1 MTSRRRPS
9 GALVVRARGPEARAT
24 PAEARLET
32 LLDRILGLESELR
45 ALSRSLHEFRRE
57 NAARLGPTIDELSA
71 LRRLLTRLEG
81 LDTELARWSSR
92 ERESDE
98 NARSPRARASRRRGK
113 KSPLAASRLLSNGD
127 ARGGDLEGARFVQ
140 GATGALSPT
149 PVSLKDLY
157 RRLARRLHP
166 DFARTDEER
175 VVHGTLMSHVNL
187 AYESDDRVRL
197 ELIAAELDAGLTPTE
212 PTHEARS
219 AHAEH
224 RAASF
229 EALVASFERERER
242 LARTPDHRKWERA
255 TARARAGG
263 DYFAET
269 LYDLKA
275 ELARLGSEAWGRI
288 LRLDDAVRAFPRRS
302 HSTTM
307 LVESS
312 PWGRPAVLTVRRSR
326 RHEGRALRD
335 RLILAAK
342 EAPWKVVLTLLAFF
356 AELAGVPPA
365 GLERASAF
373 ADRYAALT
381 RALRGAPSFDAALGR
396 MPDWL
401 TWSFLGNERRVL
413 FGLHLTS
420 GELLTGVRAALE
432 QDAVRALGRAV
443 LELAGPEARCE
454 TCRRPVVLVHLFRTR
469 GIEDVHGLV
478 CGRCAAV
485 QQTYRTVGRAEGLE
499 ALNPYLLET
508 GALVEEKVRI
518 ANATLRFQF
527 SATERHALSAGA
539 VLGRF
544 GELHLRGLELSGVE
558 KGLYLVSDRVRLS
571 PKNRVPDGTRLSFGF
586 DRTAGVT
593 SAEVLGLLRASAGRR
608 FASK

>member
-1 MTSRRRPS
+1 VTPRRPPS

-32 LLDRILGLESELR
+32 LLERILGLESELR

-71 LRRLLTRLEG
+71 LRRLITRLEG
-81 LDTELARWSSR
+81 LDAELARWSSAD
-92 ERESDE
+92 RESDQHSS
-98 NARSPRARASRRRGK
+98 ATAVRAFRRHR
-113 KSPLAASRLLSNGD
+113 KSPIAAGRPSSKSAASGNGVLGPRL
-127 ARGGDLEGARFVQ
+127 
-140 GATGALSPT
+140 ATSATSALAPT
-149 PVSLKDLY
+149 PTPLKELY

-212 PTHEARS
+212 PTRETRS
-219 AHAEH
+219 AHVEH
-224 RAASF
+224 RAASL
-229 EALVASFERERER
+229 EALAQSFERERER
-242 LARTPDHRKWERA
+242 LAQTPDHRKWERA
-255 TARARAGG
+255 TARAHAGG

-269 LYDLKA
+269 LFDLKA
-275 ELARLGSEAWGRI
+275 ERARLGSEAWGRI
-288 LRLDDAVRAFPRRS
+288 LRLDDAVRALPRRS
-302 HSTTM
+302 HAATTFA
-307 LVESS
+307 ESS
-312 PWGRPAVLTVRRSR
+312 PWGRRASLTVRRSTR
-326 RHEGRALRD
+326 YEARALRD
-335 RLILAAK
+335 RILIAAK
-342 EAPWKVVLTLLAFF
+342 EAPWKVVLTLLAYF

-365 GLERASAF
+365 GLERAATF
-373 ADRYAALT
+373 ADRYAALA
-381 RALRGAPSFDAALGR
+381 RVLRRAPSFDAALGR

-401 TWSFLGNERRVL
+401 NWSFVSDERRVF
-413 FGLHLTS
+413 FGLHLAH
-420 GELLTGVRAALE
+420 GVLLAGVRAALE
-432 QDAVRALGRAV
+432 DDAVRALGRAA
-443 LELAGPEARCE
+443 LELVGPEARCDA
-454 TCRRPVVLVHLFRTR
+454 CRRPVALVHLFRTR

-485 QQTYRTVGRAEGLE
+485 QQTYRIVGRAEGLE

-527 SATERHALSAGA
+527 LATERRTLSAGA

-544 GELHLRGLELSGVE
+544 GELHLRGLELSGAE

-593 SAEVLGLLRASAGRR
+593 SAEVLGLLRARARRR